1 MRNISVGLLM
11 VALMVAFGCSSQ
23 RASDDIVPIGNDK
36 ISVLDSRG
44 REIIFDSPPG
54 RIVSLSPAHTEIFY
68 KLGLENQIVGVD
80 GFSDFPERVSN
91 KPRVGD
97 AFTLNVEAVVGLE
110 PDLVYTTFDGPV
122 DALEQLGLRV
132 LYIFPAKDIE
142 GVLQNIKLL
151 GDITDKGDEAR
162 DIAEEIESKIKV
174 AKSHLSEIGDTFRV
188 YYELDPGLY
197 TVGGQ
202 SFVGDLLFMLGLENI
217 AADSDSPYPK
227 LSAEIIIGS
236 DPEIIILADGR
247 DFVSSGTTIDEVI
260 KRPGWQTITAVKT
273 RSVYVVD
280 GGLISRPGPRIG
292 DGVEE
297 IADII
302 LDIHAKQF

>member
-1 MRNISVGLLM
+1 M
-11 VALMVAFGCSSQ
+11 
-23 RASDDIVPIGNDK
+23 
-36 ISVLDSRG
+36 
-44 REIIFDSPPG
+44 
-54 RIVSLSPAHTEIFY
+54 
-68 KLGLENQIVGVD
+68 GLEDQIVGVD
-80 GFSDFPERVSN
+80 GFSDFPERVSK
-91 KPRVGD
+91 KPQVGD

-122 DALEQLGLRV
+122 DSLEQLGLRV

-162 DIAEEIESKIKV
+162 DIAEEIESKIELE
-174 AKSHLSEIGDTFRV
+174 KSHLSEMGGTLRV

-217 AADSDSPYPK
+217 AADSDNPYPK

-260 KRPGWQTITAVKT
+260 NRPGWQTITAVKR

-292 DGVEE
+292 DGVGE
-297 IADII
+297 IVDII
-302 LDIHAKQF
+302 LDIQAKQF